1 MSKLIYS
8 VEDDKNIAKIIR
20 LTLSKQGYEVETFE
34 DGTSFLDAINKRK
47 PDLILLDLMLPD
59 IDGNELIRK
68 IRDNKFYDDVL
79 IMIISARNNTL
90 DKVDSL
96 DLGADDFLEKPFDLL
111 ELISRVNAKFRRK
124 KDSKIITIGNVSLD
138 TDRLIC
144 YVNNN
149 EVNITNAEFKILLTL
164 MQRSDEAVSREELLK
179 ILWKTD
185 QNVESRTIDVHINN
199 IRQKLKKEGKRIVS
213 VYGYGYRYLNDEK
226 KNNH

>member
-8 VEDDKNIAKIIR
+8 VEDNKNIAKIIR

-59 IDGNELIRK
+59 IDGNELIKK

>member
-59 IDGNELIRK
+59 IDGNELIKK

-149 EVNITNAEFKILLTL
+149 EINITNAEFKILLTL

>member
-59 IDGNELIRK
+59 IDGNELIKK

>member
-59 IDGNELIRK
+59 IDGNELIKK

-185 QNVESRTIDVHINN
+185 QNVESKTIDVHINN